1 VPPLIGSIVSTTVR
15 TVLPRLRCL
24 LVSRPYHDIREAVS
38 VRRGA
43 RYRRRLAQEQD
54 AAALYRALAR
64 QRHGEEREILLALAQ
79 AEERHAAHWS
89 ARLAP
94 ADQAQRRLGV
104 RARLLSWLA
113 RRVGSLLVLALVQR
127 AEAAGDYDGDPDA
140 TAAMAADER
149 VHALVVAGLAQ
160 RHRARASGW
169 FRAAVFGANDGLVS
183 NFSLVL
189 GMAGAGSS
197 SQVVLLAGL
206 AGLLAGALSMAA
218 GEYISVRSQREL
230 LDAAAHELDATTL
243 RALREHDAGELALVF
258 RARGLP
264 AELAEQRAA
273 ALLDEHEDVPAGGED
288 ATRHEVVGSAV
299 GAAGSSFAAF
309 ASGAAIPVVP
319 FVVTSGPVAIVTA
332 SALVGVALFA
342 TGAAAGVLT
351 GGPLLRRGLR
361 QLAIGAAAAA
371 VTYGLGRV
379 FGATVG

>member
-1 VPPLIGSIVSTTVR
+1 M
-15 TVLPRLRCL
+15 
-24 LVSRPYHDIREAVS
+24 
-38 VRRGA
+38 RRGA
-43 RYRRRLAQEQD
+43 RHRRRLAQEQD
-54 AAALYRALAR
+54 AATLYRALAR
-64 QRHGEEREILLALAQ
+64 QRHGEEREILLALAR

-94 ADQAQRRLGV
+94 AEQARRRLGV

-113 RRVGSLLVLALVQR
+113 RRVGSLLVLAVVQR
-127 AEAAGDYDGDPDA
+127 AEAAGDYDSDPDA

-160 RHRARASGW
+160 RQRARASGW

-183 NFSLVL
+183 NLSLVL

-197 SQVVLLAGL
+197 SQVVLLAGM

-218 GEYISVRSQREL
+218 GEYVSVRSQREL
-230 LDAAAHELDATTL
+230 LDAAAHELDAATL
-243 RALREHDAGELALVF
+243 LALREHDAGELALVF
-258 RARGLP
+258 RARGMTV
-264 AELAEQRAA
+264 ELAEQRAA
-273 ALLDEHEDVPAGGED
+273 ALLGEHDSEPAGRED
-288 ATRHEVVGSAV
+288 AAGQEVVGSAAA
-299 GAAGSSFAAF
+299 AAGSSFAAF
-309 ASGAAIPVVP
+309 ASGAAIPVLP
-319 FVVTSGPVAIVTA
+319 FVAASGPVAIAIA

-379 FGATVG
+379 FGATIG